1 MEDSTAAPAPI
12 PQARH
17 SRFYWMLSDYRV
29 LIGRSLSHIIKSPDQ
44 LLGTLFQPIMFT
56 LLFVY
61 VFGGAI
67 DTGGVTYINY
77 LIAGILVQTMAFG
90 ATVTA
95 FEVSNDMQRGIIER
109 FKSLPMVSSAVL
121 TGHVIADIA
130 RNFTSAAVMIVVA
143 LIIGFRPEASF
154 TDWLLAIGILT
165 LFTLAV
171 SWLSAIL
178 GLLAKSVEAVQWLT
192 FVIIFP
198 LTFASSA
205 FVRTETMAPG
215 IRAFAEN
222 QPMTHVIEAVRGL
235 LIGQPIGNHGWLAV
249 AWCLGLLVIAF
260 PIATRLFAHKTA
272 R

>member
-1 MEDSTAAPAPI
+1 MTDITSI
-12 PQARH
+12 PVVR
-17 SRFYWMLSDYRV
+17 SRSRVMNLLGDYGV
-29 LIGRSLSHIIKSPDQ
+29 LIKRSLLHIIKSPDQ

-56 LLFVY
+56 LLFVF

-67 DTGGVTYINY
+67 NTGGVSYINY
-77 LIAGILVQTMAFG
+77 LIAGILVQTVAFG
-90 ATVTA
+90 ATMTA
-95 FEVSNDMQRGIIER
+95 FEVANDMQRGIIER
-109 FKSLPMVSSAVL
+109 FKSLPMAASGVL
-121 TGHVIADIA
+121 VGHITADIV
-130 RNFTSAAVMIVVA
+130 RNFASAIVMIIVA
-143 LIIGFRPEASF
+143 LIVGFRPEASF
-154 TDWLLAIGILT
+154 TDWLLVFGILA
-165 LFTLAV
+165 LFTFAL

-205 FVRTETMAPG
+205 FVPLNTMAPG

-235 LIGQPIGNHGWLAV
+235 LIGTPIGNHGWLAV
-249 AWCLGLLVIAF
+249 IWCVGILAVAF
-260 PIATRLFAHKTA
+260 PIAVRLFANKTT

>member
-1 MEDSTAAPAPI
+1 MAETAEAATLT
-12 PQARH
+12 RSKH
-17 SRFYWMLSDYRV
+17 SKAYWILNDYRV
-29 LIGRSLSHIIKSPDQ
+29 LIKRSLSHITKSPDQ

-67 DTGGVTYINY
+67 DTGGTSYINF
-77 LIAGILVQTMAFG
+77 LIAGILVQTVAFG
-90 ATVTA
+90 ATYTA

-109 FKSLPMVSSAVL
+109 FKSLPMLSSAVL
-121 TGHVIADIA
+121 VGHVLADIV
-130 RNFTSAAVMIVVA
+130 RNFASAIVMIIVA

-154 TDWLLAIGILT
+154 TDWLLIFGILA
-165 LFTLAV
+165 LFTLAI

-205 FVRTETMAPG
+205 FVPTESMNDV
-215 IRAFAEN
+215 IRVFAEN
-222 QPMTHVIEAVRGL
+222 QPMTHVIEAVRALMLGD
-235 LIGQPIGNHGWLAV
+235 PIGNHGWLAA
-249 AWCLGLLVIAF
+249 AWSLGILVIAF
-260 PIATRLFAHKTA
+260 PIASRLFARKTA